1 MCDRIVVME
10 KGCVCEEGTHDE
22 LMSRGGLYAGLYAS
36 QGMSLSVV
44 GDVDGI
50 GKSVVRESIEEEE
63 KKEKEDDSIPDEV
76 SESDMKNV
84 NIVSLLKKTHT
95 ATLFFWLGFIGTAIR
110 VVFPPLYSYA
120 ASILQGVIY
129 NLGILANP

>member
-1 MCDRIVVME
+1 
-10 KGCVCEEGTHDE
+10 
-22 LMSRGGLYAGLYAS
+22 
-36 QGMSLSVV
+36 MSLSVV

-50 GKSVVRESIEEEE
+50 GKSVVKESIEEEEKKKKEPKEE

-120 ASILQGVIY
+120 ASIHQGVIY
-129 NLGILANP
+129 DLGILANP

>member
-1 MCDRIVVME
+1 MTKKKSKKKIRKKQKSLKTGLAQV
-10 KGCVCEEGTHDE
+10 KEE
-22 LMSRGGLYAGLYAS
+22 
-36 QGMSLSVV
+36 
-44 GDVDGI
+44 
-50 GKSVVRESIEEEE
+50 
-63 KKEKEDDSIPDEV
+63 KEKEDDSIPDEV

-84 NIVSLLKKTHT
+84 NNVSLLKKTHT

-129 NLGILANP
+129 DLGILANSI